1 MAIPTLG
8 EALGPFSK
16 EDYDRLRFVP
26 SQKEASLPVEMH
38 RLSTESYSKLAAK
51 MPPIYVDAD
60 TTALQASF
68 QLGVQHVLKQLREG
82 WVVG

>member
-1 MAIPTLG
+1 MTSPYPPL
-8 EALGPFSK
+8 FST
-16 EDYDRLRFVP
+16 EDYAPLRFAGSAKQTSP
-26 SQKEASLPVEMH
+26 TPVEMH
-38 RLSTESYSKLAAK
+38 RLSTESYTKLAAK
-51 MPPIYVDAD
+51 MLPIYVDAD

>member
-1 MAIPTLG
+1 MALPHPPL
-8 EALGPFSK
+8 EAGGSFTRPA
-16 EDYDRLRFVP
+16 P
-26 SQKEASLPVEMH
+26 IEMH

-51 MPPIYVDAD
+51 MPPIYVDAE